1 MLVASFLSSRFR
13 KLKAYKT
20 FICNLKLFL
29 LAQKHKILL
38 VLDHVFDLKYVGW
51 WWWTLTR
58 ILSFLLWI
66 SLKKKKMFGKIK
78 TNSITVTERFLF
90 PRTLHAQ
97 TLCSG
102 FWPSGNSCRSRRKK
116 TFSSVHFHAGEG
128 WGALLHHCYHKINL
142 FNLSW
147 FV

>member
-1 MLVASFLSSRFR
+1 MVNFNKDTQLSAVDFPE
-13 KLKAYKT
+13 
-20 FICNLKLFL
+20 
-29 LAQKHKILL
+29 
-38 VLDHVFDLKYVGW
+38 
-51 WWWTLTR
+51 
-58 ILSFLLWI
+58 
-66 SLKKKKMFGKIK
+66 KKKKKFGKIK

-128 WGALLHHCYHKINL
+128 
-142 FNLSW
+142 
-147 FV
+147 